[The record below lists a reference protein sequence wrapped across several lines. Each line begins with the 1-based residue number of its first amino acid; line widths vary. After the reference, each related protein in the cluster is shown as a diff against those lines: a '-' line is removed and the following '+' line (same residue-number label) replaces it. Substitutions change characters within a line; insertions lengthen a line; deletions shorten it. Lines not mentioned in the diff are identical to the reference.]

1 MIKNKLKILF
11 YFFDKRAG
19 FSQINGLK
27 SREIITTLNTFVTVL
42 VVSNW
47 WEVTKIF
54 GIFETT
60 ILLSALVTFAM
71 SINTANNRFL
81 MYKYLVTCSYFMF
94 VLSTIFIVSSTTT
107 ITFLY
112 IYEFF
117 LLISAAL
124 LFLLSPNKRG
134 AKTTA
139 FFLLWTQLGS
149 LLLLVGILLSYRT
162 GGVFNFF
169 SLNNSKLGVVTSLA
183 ILVGF
188 LIKIPTW
195 PFFFWLT
202 KTHVEAPTSFS
213 IFLSGFLVK
222 TALFGIYRFL
232 PYLDEIALT
241 LATVISLLT
250 VTISSTLFIYQ
261 TDFKKLIAYAT
272 IQEMSLLL
280 LFLLVGQYF
289 GIKTLAIF
297 TITHSA
303 LSGIYFTLNDIVY
316 RKKST
321 RTIGNLTGLAVTS
334 PKLGLIWLTALVLFK
349 GLPYTSK
356 YLAEFNLYSTTLGY
370 DIYLLMWVLLWATII
385 GNMYF
390 SINNVRMYFGSPQTF
405 EKINDV
411 SFKELRS
418 LLLPITLIVTL
429 PILY

>member
-139 FFLLWTQLGS
+139 FFLL
-149 LLLLVGILLSYRT
+149 
-162 GGVFNFF
+162 
-169 SLNNSKLGVVTSLA
+169 
-183 ILVGF
+183 
-188 LIKIPTW
+188 
-195 PFFFWLT
+195 
-202 KTHVEAPTSFS
+202 
-213 IFLSGFLVK
+213 
-222 TALFGIYRFL
+222 
-232 PYLDEIALT
+232 
-241 LATVISLLT
+241 
-250 VTISSTLFIYQ
+250 
-261 TDFKKLIAYAT
+261 
-272 IQEMSLLL
+272 
-280 LFLLVGQYF
+280 
-289 GIKTLAIF
+289 
-297 TITHSA
+297 
-303 LSGIYFTLNDIVY
+303 
-316 RKKST
+316 
-321 RTIGNLTGLAVTS
+321 
-334 PKLGLIWLTALVLFK
+334 
-349 GLPYTSK
+349 
-356 YLAEFNLYSTTLGY
+356 
-370 DIYLLMWVLLWATII
+370 
-385 GNMYF
+385 
-390 SINNVRMYFGSPQTF
+390 
-405 EKINDV
+405 
-411 SFKELRS
+411 
-418 LLLPITLIVTL
+418 
-429 PILY
+429 